1 MEIKILVK
9 ENEKEELDKFIKTC
23 EEHGMKITRSGGGN
37 LPSFSG
43 YYASFEGV
51 RWQKDNASN
60 ERVVCFKCG
69 KKTEYDRLG
78 NWCFECKVYTHF

>member
-37 LPSFSG
+37 LPNFSG

-51 RWQKDNASN
+51 RWQKVKASN
-60 ERVVCFKCG
+60 ESAVCSCAVPYFPTGIITYCSKCN
-69 KKTEYDRLG
+69 KPTPY
-78 NWCFECKVYTHF
+78 